1 MPTPKESGARWISR
15 RLAAGLA
22 SAPALNSARQK
33 LEDIVLKIGNAAH
46 FRRTVAGL
54 CLLAAPLLF
63 AVAIALAQQ
72 PSGSAA
78 AQLASYAQH
87 RDQLLAGLLLGIASS
102 ILFVPALFGLL
113 HQIRE
118 RGVVYAH
125 LAAILMV
132 YGAVTAAALWGVNAM
147 FWEMAKPGMNHS
159 AMATLLNGIEHASAV
174 GAPLL
179 AGHYL
184 FALGVILLG
193 VAVWRAR
200 LAPRWA
206 GILVV
211 LFPVSDV
218 ALNPVGS
225 VASALISGAIGVTG
239 LGALG
244 LHLLATP
251 DAEWAANASPPAMP
265 APQPQP
271 QPQPSQA

>member
-1 MPTPKESGARWISR
+1 M
-15 RLAAGLA
+15 
-22 SAPALNSARQK
+22 
-33 LEDIVLKIGNAAH
+33 LKIGNAAH
-46 FRRTVAGL
+46 FRRIVAGL
-54 CLLAAPLLF
+54 CLLAAPLVF
-63 AVAIALAQQ
+63 AAAEITPQ

-102 ILFVPALFGLL
+102 MLFVPALFGLL

-125 LAAILMV
+125 VAAAMII
-132 YGAVTAAALWGVNAM
+132 YGVVAVAALWGVNAT
-147 FWEMAKPGMNHS
+147 FWVMVKPGMNRS
-159 AMATLLNGIEHASAV
+159 AMVTLLNGIEHAPAV

-184 FALGVILLG
+184 FALGVVLLG

-211 LFPVSDV
+211 LFPVADV
-218 ALNPVGS
+218 VLSPIGD
-225 VASALISGAIGVTG
+225 VASALISSAIGLVG
-239 LGALG
+239 FGALG
-244 LHLLATP
+244 LRMLTTP
-251 DAEWAANASPPAMP
+251 DAAWDQVPEISPEPVR
-265 APQPQP
+265 
-271 QPQPSQA
+271 QPSAI

>member
-1 MPTPKESGARWISR
+1 
-15 RLAAGLA
+15 
-22 SAPALNSARQK
+22 
-33 LEDIVLKIGNAAH
+33 VLKIGNAAH

-54 CLLAAPLLF
+54 CLLAAPLVF
-63 AVAIALAQQ
+63 AAAEITQQ

-87 RDQLLAGLLLGIASS
+87 RDQLLAALLLGIASS
-102 ILFVPALFGLL
+102 MLFVPALFGLL

-125 LAAILMV
+125 VAAAMII
-132 YGAVTAAALWGVNAM
+132 YGVVAVAALWGVNAT
-147 FWEMAKPGMNHS
+147 FWVMVKPGMNRS
-159 AMATLLNGIEHASAV
+159 AMVTLLNGIEHAPAV

-184 FALGVILLG
+184 FALGVVLLG

-211 LFPVSDV
+211 LFPVADV
-218 ALNPVGS
+218 VLSPIGDVP
-225 VASALISGAIGVTG
+225 SALISSAIGLVG
-239 LGALG
+239 FGALG
-244 LHLLATP
+244 LRMLTTS
-251 DAEWAANASPPAMP
+251 DAAWDQVPEISPEPVR
-265 APQPQP
+265 
-271 QPQPSQA
+271 QPSAI